1 MINRECPRAIRN
13 AWARALTAEAV
24 RPRSSAMLDSEAL
37 EMTSSRSRSS
47 SSEVQALQLF
57 IFLVAISSGHARFR
71 ALDAAGLSF
80 FASALAARIPLIG
93 RSISFVPLRPCVAS
107 CPLRVQTQGRLRC
120 CVSGQPSGRLR
131 SRPLAAPSQQWACRY
146 ASHAI
151 QAAAFA
157 RREPEPRGN
166 AAAAG

>member
-93 RSISFVPLRPCVAS
+93 RSISFCPAAALRGLLSFAGSDPRSFAMLRFRASIRSTTFSPFGRAFAAMGLPLRF
-107 CPLRVQTQGRLRC
+107 
-120 CVSGQPSGRLR
+120 
-131 SRPLAAPSQQWACRY
+131 SRNS
-146 ASHAI
+146 S
-151 QAAAFA
+151 
-157 RREPEPRGN
+157 RRFCSTRAGERT
-166 AAAAG
+166 AAAG